1 MTKTDFIERMALKA
15 NINKT
20 QAKKI
25 THLFLDTLYECLKES
40 GRVKFYGF
48 GIFEVK
54 TTKKKI
60 GRNPKTKE
68 ECVIPER
75 KTIKF
80 KTSEK
85 IIEEMNE

>member
-68 ECVIPER
+68 EID
-75 KTIKF
+75 KF
-80 KTSEK
+80 IEVSKKGSEYLDAYFR
-85 IIEEMNE
+85 